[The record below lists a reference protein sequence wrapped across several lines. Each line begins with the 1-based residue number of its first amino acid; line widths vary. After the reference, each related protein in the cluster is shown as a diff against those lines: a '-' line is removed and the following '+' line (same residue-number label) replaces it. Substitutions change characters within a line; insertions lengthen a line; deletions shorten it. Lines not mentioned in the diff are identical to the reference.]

1 MGAEFVVRPDN
12 YIDRRMWVEG
22 GYEKAQL
29 TWFLEQARQSGFDT
43 FIDIGAN
50 FGLYSCIFG
59 VADSALTIHSFE
71 CDPRNLYHFY
81 GHLRMNGL
89 TDRVTVHPFA
99 LGDDV
104 SDIIFQLA
112 PDDSTGRSHVGKN
125 GEGGRSIIVQQK
137 PLDQVLSLKD
147 KKLLIKIDVEGYE
160 EAVLKGMRSTLENN
174 ICLVQVEILGNG
186 SALPGMFSSIGYENT
201 HHIGN
206 DWYFSNLSYA

>member
-29 TWFLEQARQSGFDT
+29 AYFIEQARRSPFDA
-43 FIDIGAN
+43 FLDIGAN

-59 VADSALTIHSFE
+59 IADSGLAIHSFE
-71 CDPRNLYHFY
+71 CDPRNLYHLY

-89 TDRVTVHPFA
+89 TDRVSVHPFA

-112 PDDSTGRSHVGKN
+112 PDDSTGRSYVGKS
-125 GEGGRSIIVQQK
+125 GEGGRSITVRQK

-160 EAVLKGMRSTLENN
+160 ESVLKGMRLTLENN
-174 ICLVQVEILGNG
+174 TCLIQIEILDDA
-186 SALPGMFSSIGYENT
+186 SALPDMFSSIGYENI
-201 HHIGN
+201 HRIGN
-206 DWYFSNLSYA
+206 DWYFSNLSHA